1 MRSLRTSLIAGVVA
15 LGVFAGSASG
25 APVAETALDVNS
37 CGVDEFD
44 GTALDSTRWNVVR
57 LNPPG
62 LSVAGGQLRL
72 QALTGDLFGDR
83 DTAQNVVLQNTP
95 TGAWTATAQFNT
107 SALTAEGQQTGIVV
121 RKGTKNTETPATT
134 FSKFVF
140 INKGGGNLRFEH
152 IFTRNQQARLEDAD
166 FTPTLPAGFP
176 AVVKVRVISDGTTI
190 RGEYAS
196 GSTWLPIG
204 RPAAIGSGVQVG
216 VYAADNAADGPVVP
230 YDSFSLNAQSDEFT
244 GTSLEKCRF
253 SQIVRDVP
261 AGYRVAN
268 GVLELDTG
276 TGEIDGAAPNLIGQ
290 PVPAS
295 TWEAETKLDL
305 TTTLQGQQAGLLLY
319 KEPTNWIKVVL
330 VRTGTNTAQVEFMR
344 VKNGAYQ
351 TDAPY
356 NVSVNINVASLY
368 LRMRANG
375 NTATAQYSTN
385 GTMWTEVGK
394 ARDISDLGNGHLGPV
409 ALRGSAAT
417 AVTAKFDYLRVR
429 TAGLFTTVGITS
441 SGQRQFSQINGNPPY
456 SLPAE
461 EMPLSG
467 SVALP
472 PNDASDD
479 VPMRMPDTS
488 GARSNLADFRGQT
501 LTLDPSDQKN
511 YTKLHFFGTTADG
524 TGGGTF
530 TLKYD
535 TGADATVAV
544 TFADWCGSP
553 AAPIHVAI
561 GPMTQRYRT
570 TGSDGA
576 RCSIYHVAIDNPAP
590 TRKLVSVQLPPATTG
605 GGTATRAYLMALTL
619 EEAGNNN
626 FETPDLTGVNLYPN
640 DDTAPTSSATVDPAA
655 PSDGG
660 WYRTAPRI
668 TLTGT
673 DEADGSGVEQ
683 IQYSINGG
691 PGRLYAGPFNLT
703 TEGPVKLEY
712 RAIDRAGNAGPF
724 GSVELKVD
732 ATAPSTTA
740 STFPEELDAT
750 SWQDTEVTVG
760 LRAADGTG
768 SGTAKTEYRLNPDAE
783 WLAYTEPFDVG
794 GSGTQ
799 TVQYRST
806 DSAGNVETVK
816 ALSVRVDV
824 TAPTTTARL
833 NGAAPAAD
841 YTGAVRV
848 AFTRTDGEDSSGAV
862 ATEYRV
868 NDGEWTEYENAFDL
882 SANQGYQ
889 VDFRSTD
896 LVGNV
901 ENFKRVR
908 FTIRPPAV
916 VAAPLPQA
924 PAAPAPRPFAAL
936 ETVASKVS
944 TLSALRAGQFKF
956 NVSCLG
962 VSRGTVTLT
971 VERSVV
977 RKLKLKTSTLAR
989 KVLRCDEGRATV
1001 SLKPSAT
1008 VRKALARSK
1017 TSVRAKLTLRMT
1029 GAATDTQTVTF
1040 RGKS

>member
-1 MRSLRTSLIAGVVA
+1 MRPNAA
-15 LGVFAGSASG
+15 
-25 APVAETALDVNS
+25 
-37 CGVDEFD
+37 
-44 GTALDSTRWNVVR
+44 
-57 LNPPG
+57 G

-95 TGAWTATAQFNT
+95 TGAWTATAQFDT

-121 RKGTKNTETPATT
+121 RKGTAPAATT

-140 INKGGGNLRFEH
+140 INKGAGNRRFEH

-166 FTPTLPAGFP
+166 TTPTLPAGFP
-176 AVVKVRVISDGTTI
+176 SVVKVRVTSDGTTI
-190 RGEYAS
+190 RGEYLS

-244 GTSLEKCRF
+244 GTALEKCRF
-253 SQIVRDVP
+253 SQIVRENA

-276 TGEIDGAAPNLIGQ
+276 PGEIDGTAANLIGQ

-295 TWEAETKLDL
+295 TWEAETKLDI
-305 TTTLQGQQAGLLLY
+305 TTALPGQQAGLLLY
-319 KEPTNWIKVVL
+319 TEPANWLKIVL
-330 VRTGTNTAQVEFMR
+330 VRTAANTAQVEFMR
-344 VKNGAYQ
+344 VKNGVYQ

-356 NVSVNINVASLY
+356 NVSVNINVTSLY

-385 GTMWTEVGK
+385 GAMWTEVGK

-409 ALRGSAAT
+409 ALRGGAAT
-417 AVTAKFDYLRVR
+417 AVTAKFDYVRVR
-429 TAGLFTTVGITS
+429 AASLFTTVGITS
-441 SGQRQFSQINGNPPY
+441 SGQRQFSQINGNPTPY

-461 EMPLSG
+461 EMPSSG
-467 SVALP
+467 TVVTP
-472 PNDASDD
+472 PADASDD
-479 VPMRMPDTS
+479 VPLRMPDTS
-488 GARSNLADFRGQT
+488 GTKANLADFRGQT

-544 TFADWCGSP
+544 TFADWCGS
-553 AAPIHVAI
+553 ATAPVHVAI
-561 GPMTQRYRT
+561 GPFTQRYRT
-570 TGSDGA
+570 TGSDTA

-590 TRKLVSVQLPPATTG
+590 TRKLVAVQLPPATTG
-605 GGTATRAYLMALTL
+605 GGAATRAYLMALTL
-619 EEAGNNN
+619 EEVGNNN

-640 DDTAPTSSATVDPAA
+640 DSSAPTSSATVDPAA
-655 PSDGG
+655 PPEGD

-668 TLTGT
+668 TLKGD
-673 DEADGSGVEQ
+673 DEAGGSGVEQ
-683 IQYSINGG
+683 IQYRINGG
-691 PGRLYAGPFNLT
+691 TPRLYAGAFNLIN
-703 TEGPVKLEY
+703 EGLIKLEY
-712 RAIDRAGNAGPF
+712 RAIDRAGNAGTF
-724 GSVELKVD
+724 AAVDLKVD

-740 STFPEELDAT
+740 TTFPEELDET
-750 SWQDTEVTVG
+750 GWQETEVTVG
-760 LRAADGTG
+760 LSAADGAG
-768 SGTAKTEYRLNPDAE
+768 SGAAKTEYRVNPVDPDAE

-799 TVQYRST
+799 IVQYRST
-806 DSAGNVETVK
+806 DTAGNVEAAK
-816 ALSVRVDV
+816 AFNVRVDV
-824 TAPTTTARL
+824 TAPTTVARL
-833 NGAAPAAD
+833 NGAPAVAD
-841 YTGAVRV
+841 YTGPVRV
-848 AFTRTDGEDSSGAV
+848 AFARTDGEDSSGAV

-868 NDGEWTEYENAFDL
+868 NDGEWTDYENAFDL

-889 VDFRSTD
+889 IDFRSTD

-916 VAAPLPQA
+916 LAAPLPQA
-924 PAAPAPRPFAAL
+924 PAAPAPKPFAAL

-956 NVSCLG
+956 SVSCLG

-977 RKLKLKTSTLAR
+977 RRLKLKTSTLAR

-1001 SLKPSAT
+1001 SLKPSAA

>member
-1 MRSLRTSLIAGVVA
+1 
-15 LGVFAGSASG
+15 
-25 APVAETALDVNS
+25 LDVGS

-44 GTALDSTRWNVVR
+44 GTALDATRWNVLR
-57 LNPPG
+57 PNAAG

-72 QALTGDLFGDR
+72 QALSGDLFGDR
-83 DTAQNVVLQNTP
+83 DTAQNVVLQTTP
-95 TGAWTATAQFNT
+95 TGAWTATAQFDT

-121 RKGTKNTETPATT
+121 RKGATT

-140 INKGGGNLRFEH
+140 LNKGSGARRFEH

-166 FTPTLPAGFP
+166 FTPTLAAGFP

-196 GSTWLPIG
+196 GSSWLPIG
-204 RPAAIGSGVQVG
+204 RPASIGSGVQVG

-230 YDSFSLNAQSDEFT
+230 YDSFSLNAQSDEFA
-244 GTSLEKCRF
+244 GTSLETCRW
-253 SQIVRDVP
+253 SQIVRESP
-261 AGYRVAN
+261 TGYRVAN

-276 TGEIDGAAPNLIGQ
+276 PGEIDGTAPNLIGQ
-290 PVPAS
+290 PVPAT

-305 TTTLQGQQAGLLLY
+305 TTTSQGQQAGLLLY
-319 KEPTNWIKVVL
+319 KEPANWIKVVL
-330 VRTGTNTAQVEFMR
+330 VRTGATTAQIEFVR
-344 VKNGAYQ
+344 VKDGAYQ
-351 TDAPY
+351 LDAPF
-356 NVSVNINVASLY
+356 NVGVATTLSSVY
-368 LRMRANG
+368 LRLRANG
-375 NTATAQYSTN
+375 ATATAQYSTN
-385 GTMWTEVGK
+385 GTTWTEVGK
-394 ARDISDLGNGHLGPV
+394 ARDISDLGSGHLGPV

-417 AVTAKFDYLRVR
+417 AATAKFDYVRVR
-429 TAGLFTTVGITS
+429 PAGLFTTVGITS
-441 SGQRQFSQINGNPPY
+441 NAQRQFSQINGNPPY

-461 EMPLSG
+461 EMPTSG
-467 SVALP
+467 TVVTP
-472 PNDASDD
+472 PADASDD

-488 GARSNLADFRGQT
+488 GTKPNLADFRGQT

-544 TFADWCGSP
+544 TFAAWCGS
-553 AAPIHVAI
+553 ATAPVHVAI
-561 GPMTQRYRT
+561 GPLSQRYRA
-570 TGSDGA
+570 TGNSDGA

-605 GGTATRAYLMALTL
+605 GGTATRAYLMGLTL
-619 EEAGNNN
+619 EEPGNT

-640 DDTAPTSSATVDPAA
+640 DNSAPTSSATVAPAA
-655 PSDGG
+655 PSGGG
-660 WYRTAPRI
+660 WYTTAPRI
-668 TLTGT
+668 TLTGA
-673 DEADGSGVEQ
+673 DEAGGSGVEQ
-683 IQYSINGG
+683 IQYRINGG
-691 PGRLYAGPFNLT
+691 PTRLYAGPFDLT
-703 TEGPVKLEY
+703 TEGVLKLAY
-712 RAIDRAGNAGPF
+712 RAIDRAGNP
-724 GSVELKVD
+724 GSFAAIDLKVD

-740 STFPEELDAT
+740 TTFPEELTGTD
-750 SWQDTEVTVG
+750 WQDTEVTVG

-768 SGTAKTEYRLNPDAE
+768 SGAAKTEYRLSSDAE
-783 WLAYTEPFDVG
+783 WIAYTAPFDVG

-806 DSAGNVETVK
+806 DNAGNVEAIK
-816 ALSVRVDV
+816 SLSIHVDV
-824 TAPTTTARL
+824 TAPTTVARL
-833 NGAAPAAD
+833 NGAAPVAD
-841 YTGAVRV
+841 YTGPVRV
-848 AFTRTDGEDSSGAV
+848 AFIRSDGEDSSGAV

-868 NDGEWTEYENAFDL
+868 NDGEWTAYQDAFDL

-889 VDFRSTD
+889 IDFRSID

-908 FTIRPPAV
+908 FAIRPPATF
-916 VAAPLPQA
+916 AAPLPTA
-924 PAAPAPRPFAAL
+924 PAAPAPKPFAAI
-936 ETVASKVS
+936 ETVASKVA
-944 TLSALRAGQFKF
+944 TLSALRGGRFRF

-962 VSRGTVTLT
+962 VSRGTATLT
-971 VERSVV
+971 VDRSLV
-977 RKLKLKTSTLAR
+977 RRLKLKTSTLAT

-1001 SLKPSAT
+1001 SLKPSAA